1 MLSGRDTVRP
11 GITRPGGQGV
21 PARPGPD
28 ESEADMALSS
38 TIRSRR
44 FTSLAGATLAGT
56 LLAGVLATT
65 ASATPM
71 RPARRAAAARPAHRA
86 PRQVPAAMARRMAGS
101 RSADVAAAERARR
114 TGKPVVVASKTT
126 ETSQTVARPDG
137 AFVATT
143 YVLPVRVKVHG
154 AWRPVSSQL
163 RRVRGGWAP
172 AALPSGVLLSPGGAG
187 PLAVLTSVAGA
198 KLAIRVPARL
208 PAPAVS
214 GPTAVY
220 RSVLHG
226 VDLRVT
232 VTDPGGIAV
241 TLVVRNARAAAS
253 PVLHRLRLALAAAH
267 LSARAAGSGT

>member
-86 PRQVPAAMARRMAGS
+86 PRPVPAAMAGRIAAS

-198 KLAIRVPARL
+198 KLAIRFPARL
-208 PAPAVS
+208 PPPARS
-214 GPTAVY
+214 GPPPVY
-220 RSVLHG
+220 RSL
-226 VDLRVT
+226 
-232 VTDPGGIAV
+232 PP
-241 TLVVRNARAAAS
+241 ARALPATLPA
-253 PVLHRLRLALAAAH
+253 PGPIPLPAVVPH
-267 LSARAAGSGT
+267 